1 MIYCAHYYVLGESYI
16 VTADSPEAL
25 QVLIFGKA
33 YAPSRASVTYWRES
47 LKEGAGCGI
56 CNTR

>member
-1 MIYCAHYYVLGESYI
+1 MLYFAHYYVLGESYV

-33 YAPSRASVTYWRES
+33 YAPSRGSVTYWRERV
-47 LKEGAGCGI
+47 K
-56 CNTR
+56 

>member
-1 MIYCAHYYVLGESYI
+1 MIYCAQYYLLGESYI

-33 YAPSRASVTYWRES
+33 YAPSRASVTYWREH
-47 LKEGAGCGI
+47 LK
-56 CNTR
+56 